1 MHAQNTQRQIRP
13 ERVLL
18 LVLLRLLLLV
28 LVLLLPVLLPAT
40 ACATTTNRV
49 EKRKSLARIRKRCAT
64 ERRQAVGQTGNVPK
78 LK

>member
-18 LVLLRLLLLV
+18 LVLLRLLLL
-28 LVLLLPVLLPAT
+28 LLPVLLPAT
-40 ACATTTNRV
+40 ASATTTNRV
-49 EKRKSLARIRKRCAT
+49 EKRKSLARIRERCAT